1 MQCRLINPAKTN
13 IGKISKQI
21 ISKHLI
27 KIREYTGSN
36 QWTNTD
42 GVLKWFS
49 ALKNK
54 RDLTFLKFDI
64 LSFYPSIS
72 EKLFDETVNWT
83 NRISALTT
91 EELAIVKHSRK
102 SFLFS
107 KGEPWLKK
115 TSKNFDVTMGAYD
128 GAEVCELV
136 GLYILNKLE
145 SLINQEYVG
154 LYRDDGLAV
163 LDLPGPQ
170 IEQLRKNMFKL
181 FKSFGLSIT
190 ISANIKST
198 EFLDTWMDLST
209 GEYRPFLKAN
219 STPIYIHADSNHP
232 TSVRRQIPNMISQR
246 VSHLSSSETV
256 FNSSKKV
263 YEDALKNSGYKES
276 ISYIEKD
283 SKRKHK
289 RCRQIIWFNPPFS
302 QSVKTNIGAKFLK
315 LVEKHFKNT
324 ELHRHFNRKTIKVSY
339 SCMSNIETII
349 SGHNKKLLNANAISK
364 SPRKCNCRGGI
375 TNCPVEG
382 NCLTSSVIYKA
393 EISED
398 KSSTSCSYIGLAA
411 TSFKERYNNHIS
423 SFKNYSQKEKTTL
436 SKHVWELKE
445 RGANFSIKWF
455 IIKRCNSYHPN
466 IRQCNLCLMEKTLI
480 LTAENLNLLN
490 ARSEIMSKCRH
501 RRKYLLSNLIT

>member
-1 MQCRLINPAKTN
+1 MYKKGSEADVLATNLEAANIANNLEIADRVDTFTGAEAFVTIKDHKENFPSKLQCRLINPAKTN

-64 LSFYPSIS
+64 VSFYPSIS
-72 EKLFDETVNWT
+72 EKLFAETVNWT

-181 FKSFGLSIT
+181 FKS
-190 ISANIKST
+190 
-198 EFLDTWMDLST
+198 LD
-209 GEYRPFLKAN
+209 
-219 STPIYIHADSNHP
+219 
-232 TSVRRQIPNMISQR
+232 
-246 VSHLSSSETV
+246 
-256 FNSSKKV
+256 
-263 YEDALKNSGYKES
+263 
-276 ISYIEKD
+276 
-283 SKRKHK
+283 
-289 RCRQIIWFNPPFS
+289 CR
-302 QSVKTNIGAKFLK
+302 
-315 LVEKHFKNT
+315 
-324 ELHRHFNRKTIKVSY
+324 
-339 SCMSNIETII
+339 
-349 SGHNKKLLNANAISK
+349 LL
-364 SPRKCNCRGGI
+364 
-375 TNCPVEG
+375 
-382 NCLTSSVIYKA
+382 
-393 EISED
+393 
-398 KSSTSCSYIGLAA
+398 
-411 TSFKERYNNHIS
+411 
-423 SFKNYSQKEKTTL
+423 
-436 SKHVWELKE
+436 
-445 RGANFSIKWF
+445 
-455 IIKRCNSYHPN
+455 
-466 IRQCNLCLMEKTLI
+466 
-480 LTAENLNLLN
+480 
-490 ARSEIMSKCRH
+490 
-501 RRKYLLSNLIT
+501 